1 MRIIRIGLDTSKH
14 VFQVHGVDENETPA
28 LRRQLRRSEVAKFFA
43 KLPPTRIGLEAC
55 GASHH
60 WARRLRGLG
69 HEVLLMPP
77 QYIKPYVKRGKND
90 AIDAEAICEAMSR
103 PTMRFVTVK
112 SAENQAALMMLGVR
126 DLLVK
131 QRTMLIN
138 AIRGHAAEF
147 GVTAAKGSKQV
158 VELLQRLAD
167 DAEVPALAREMIG
180 VMAAQLDAVEAKLKA
195 IEARMMAWHRQ
206 NQTSQCLATIPGIG
220 PIGGVSFALRVSD
233 PKAFRSARHF
243 AAWVGITPRENSTGG
258 KQRLGKISRE
268 GDEGLRRLL
277 VLGATAVIQ
286 QADKGRQGKKGRAR
300 PWLSKLLARKPKK
313 VAAVALANKM
323 ARITLGHDGERRD
336 LPTTA
341 GGLSPPAIDSKYTWH
356 TRCTWSEEDSD
367 SKMAIGRSED
377 RDNPWDPVVLR
388 HHRHVW
394 GPIRATHLGQRSRR
408 PHNKGRTYDRNR
420 PEQSRCRHLANRG
433 PSTYGSRLSPGKLGG
448 GTGLNQLNG
457 SEH

>member
-195 IEARMMAWHRQ
+195 IEARLMAWHRQ

-268 GDEGLRRLL
+268 GLRRLL

-323 ARITLGHDGERRD
+323 ARIIWAMMVSGE
-336 LPTTA
+336 
-341 GGLSPPAIDSKYTWH
+341 
-356 TRCTWSEEDSD
+356 
-367 SKMAIGRSED
+367 
-377 RDNPWDPVVLR
+377 
-388 HHRHVW
+388 
-394 GPIRATHLGQRSRR
+394 
-408 PHNKGRTYDRNR
+408 TYRQ
-420 PEQSRCRHLANRG
+420 PQEA
-433 PSTYGSRLSPGKLGG
+433 
-448 GTGLNQLNG
+448 
-457 SEH
+457 